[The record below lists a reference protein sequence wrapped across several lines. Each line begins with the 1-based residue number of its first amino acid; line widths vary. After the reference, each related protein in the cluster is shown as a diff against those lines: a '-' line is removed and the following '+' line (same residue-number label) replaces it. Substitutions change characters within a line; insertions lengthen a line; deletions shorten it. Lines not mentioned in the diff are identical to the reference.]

1 MPRSLRIRHIQ
12 TKLPAIETRHVYI
25 VNTYKVYNNK
35 NSNEL
40 RTYKSGSRGWGW
52 GVEGYQYCQSSQL
65 KLKNRRLKSN
75 NKSNKTLIIIII
87 TAKEINTIYVAQLI
101 EHLISVYMPVSIM
114 RLRCHDLLKMTKYM
128 FGALTKHFVK
138 ANTCCLLRHRK
149 VNSIKLKRDG

>member
-1 MPRSLRIRHIQ
+1 M
-12 TKLPAIETRHVYI
+12 
-25 VNTYKVYNNK
+25 
-35 NSNEL
+35 
-40 RTYKSGSRGWGW
+40 SGSRGWGW

-138 ANTCCLLRHRK
+138 ANTCCLL
-149 VNSIKLKRDG
+149 

>member
-1 MPRSLRIRHIQ
+1 MIRVHRLFIAYSIAACQ
-12 TKLPAIETRHVYI
+12 DF
-25 VNTYKVYNNK
+25 NN
-35 NSNEL
+35 
-40 RTYKSGSRGWGW
+40 
-52 GVEGYQYCQSSQL
+52 
-65 KLKNRRLKSN
+65 N
-75 NKSNKTLIIIII
+75 NNNDNNNNNNNN
-87 TAKEINTIYVAQLI
+87 TAKEINTIYVAHLI